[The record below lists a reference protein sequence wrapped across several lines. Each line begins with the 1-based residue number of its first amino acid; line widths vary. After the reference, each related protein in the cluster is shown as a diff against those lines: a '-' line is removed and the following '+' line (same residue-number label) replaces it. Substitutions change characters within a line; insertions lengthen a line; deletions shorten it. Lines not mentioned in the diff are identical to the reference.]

1 MSLLLSCQTI
11 GKSYS
16 HRPLF
21 VDITLG
27 IEEGERLGLI
37 GPNGSGKSTLL
48 RILAGEERPDSGQVS
63 RRRDLRMVFLPQEET
78 FPAGQTVGDVL
89 DATLATLPLEA
100 YERTARKTMV
110 LENVGFADDTQ
121 RVETLSGGWR
131 KRLALAQAMV
141 QRPDLLLLDEPTN
154 HLDLEGVLWLEDLLK
169 RADFGF
175 VLVSHDRYFL
185 QNVTNRVIELDRSY
199 PEGYLSVNGN
209 YSDFLTRREDFLTA
223 QAHKQHALEHQVKR
237 EVEWLRRGPQA
248 RTTKADYRIQAA
260 HNLIGELSDVRG
272 RNATDRT
279 AAIDFSGTERK
290 TKELLVARDVAK
302 TLGGRTLFQHLNLSL
317 SPGSRLGLLGSN
329 GSGKTTLL
337 RLLTGGIEPDA
348 GTIRRADDL
357 RVVYFDQNRDQLDK
371 SISLRTALCPNGDTV
386 RFQGGSMHVAAWAR
400 RFLFS
405 TERLEMSV
413 GSLSGGEQAR
423 ILIANL
429 MLQPADILILDEPT
443 NDLDIPTMTVLEDS
457 LNEFPGALVL
467 VTHDRYLLDAV
478 SDELLALDG
487 NGHGAYYADYSQW
500 ERTERERQAATTTPT
515 RKADPKTAPKPAA
528 TAPLRRLSTAEMR
541 ELNEIEAA
549 IMKAEAQVEERQ
561 ARFSDPAVAA
571 NHKKMQEATDAV
583 HAAVEDVVRLYT
595 RWEDLET
602 RRSATRA

>member
-1 MSLLLSCQTI
+1 MSLLLSSQSI

-48 RILAGEERPDSGQVS
+48 RILAGEERPDTGQVS

-78 FPAGQTVGDVL
+78 FPAGLTVGEVL
-89 DATLATLPLEA
+89 DDILATLPLED
-100 YERTARKTMV
+100 YERTAQKTMV
-110 LENVGFADDTQ
+110 LENVGFADETQ

-131 KRLALAQAMV
+131 KRLALAQALV

-185 QNVTNRVIELDRSY
+185 ENVTNRIIELDRSY
-199 PEGYLSVNGN
+199 PEGYLSVNGA
-209 YSDFLTRREDFLTA
+209 YTDFLTRRDEFLTA

-260 HNLIGELSDVRG
+260 HKLIGELSDVKG

-279 AAIDFSGTERK
+279 AAIDFTGTERR

-302 TLGGRTLFQHLNLSL
+302 TLGGRTLFQHLNVSL
-317 SPGSRLGLLGSN
+317 SPGSRLGLLGAN

-337 RLLTGGIEPDA
+337 RLLTGGVEPDA
-348 GTIRRADDL
+348 GTIRRAEGL
-357 RVVYFDQNRDQLDK
+357 RVVYFDQNRAQLDK

-386 RFQGGSMHVAAWAR
+386 RFQGSSMHVAAWAR

-405 TERLEMSV
+405 TERLEMPV

-443 NDLDIPTMTVLEDS
+443 NDLDIPTMTVLEES

-467 VTHDRYLLDAV
+467 VTHDRYLLDSI

-487 NGHGAYYADYSQW
+487 KGSGAYYADYSQW
-500 ERTERERQAATTTPT
+500 ERTERERQAAEAPV
-515 RKADPKTAPKPAA
+515 RKAASKTASKPYV
-528 TAPLRRLSTAEMR
+528 APLRRLSTAEMR
-541 ELNEIEAA
+541 ELNEMEAT
-549 IMKAEAQVEERQ
+549 IMKAEAEVEAKQ
-561 ARFSDPAVAA
+561 AHFTDPALAA
-571 NHKKMQEATDAV
+571 DHKKLQAAT
-583 HAAVEDVVRLYT
+583 AAFHFAQAHVTHLYA
-595 RWEDLET
+595 RWEELEL
-602 RRSATRA
+602 RRAATRT

>member
-1 MSLLLSCQTI
+1 MSLLLSSQSI

-21 VDITLG
+21 TDITLG

-48 RILAGEERPDSGQVS
+48 RILAGEDRPDSGQVS
-63 RRRDLRMVFLPQEET
+63 RRRDLRMVFLAQEEI
-78 FPAGQTVGDVL
+78 FPSGLTVGEVL
-89 DATLATLPLEA
+89 DATLAKLPLED
-100 YERTARKTMV
+100 YERSAQKTRV
-110 LENVGFADDTQ
+110 LENVGFADETQ
-121 RVETLSGGWR
+121 RVDTLSGGWR
-131 KRLALAQAMV
+131 KRLAIARALV
-141 QRPDLLLLDEPTN
+141 QKPDLLLLDEPTN
-154 HLDLEGVLWLEDLLK
+154 HLDLEGVLWLEALLK

-185 QNVTNRVIELDRSY
+185 ENVTTRIIELDRSY

-209 YSDFLTRREDFLTA
+209 YSDFLTKREEFLIA
-223 QAHKQHALEHQVKR
+223 QANKQHALEFQVKR

-260 HNLIGELSDVRG
+260 HKLIGELSDVKG
-272 RNATDRT
+272 RNSTDRT
-279 AAIDFSGTERK
+279 AAIDFTGTERR

-317 SPGSRLGLLGSN
+317 SPGSRLGLLGGN

-348 GTIRRADDL
+348 GTIRRADGL
-357 RVVYFDQNRDQLDK
+357 RVVYFDQNRAQLDK
-371 SISLRTALCPNGDTV
+371 SISLRMALCPNGDTV
-386 RFQGGSMHVAAWAR
+386 RFQGGTMHVAAWAR

-405 TERLEMSV
+405 AERLEMPV

-443 NDLDIPTMTVLEDS
+443 NDLDIPTMSVLEES

-467 VTHDRYLLDAV
+467 VTHDRYLLDSI
-478 SDELLALDG
+478 SDILLALDG
-487 NGHGAYYADYSQW
+487 KGHGEYYADYSQW
-500 ERTERERQAATTTPT
+500 ERTERERQAVEAPN
-515 RKADPKTAPKPAA
+515 RKAEPKSAVKSVAAAP
-528 TAPLRRLSTAEMR
+528 RRLSTAEMR
-541 ELNEIEAA
+541 ELNEMEETIL
-549 IMKAEAQVEERQ
+549 KAEAAAEVQQ
-561 ARFSDPAVAA
+561 LIFSDPAVAA
-571 NHKKMQEATDAV
+571 DHKKLQAATDAYHDALEHV
-583 HAAVEDVVRLYT
+583 SGLYA
-595 RWEDLET
+595 RWEELEA
-602 RRSATRA
+602 RRNATRT

>member
-1 MSLLLSCQTI
+1 MSLLLSCQSI

-27 IEEGERLGLI
+27 IAEGERLGLI

-48 RILAGEERPDSGQVS
+48 RVLAGEERPDTGQVS

-78 FPAGQTVGDVL
+78 FPAGQTVGEVL
-89 DATLATLPLEA
+89 DATLAALPLED
-100 YERTARKTMV
+100 YERAARKTMV

-131 KRLALAQAMV
+131 KRLALAQALV

-154 HLDLEGVLWLEDLLK
+154 HLDLEGVLWLEDMLK

-185 QNVTNRVIELDRSY
+185 ENVTNRVIELDRSY
-199 PEGYLSVNGN
+199 PEGYLSVNGA
-209 YSDFLTRREDFLTA
+209 YSDFLTRREEFLAA

-260 HNLIGELSDVRG
+260 HKLIGELSDVRG

-279 AAIDFSGTERK
+279 TAIDFTGTERK
-290 TKELLVARDVAK
+290 TKELLVARNVAK

-317 SPGSRLGLLGSN
+317 SPGSRLGLLGAN

-413 GSLSGGEQAR
+413 GALSGGEQAR

-443 NDLDIPTMTVLEDS
+443 NDLDIPTMTVLEES

-467 VTHDRYLLDAV
+467 VTHDRYLLDAI

-487 NGHGAYYADYSQW
+487 KGHGAYYADYSQW
-500 ERTERERQAATTTPT
+500 ERTERERQAAETSA
-515 RKADPKTAPKPAA
+515 RKVESKTAPKPAA
-528 TAPLRRLSTAEMR
+528 TAVLRRLSTAEMR
-541 ELNEIEAA
+541 ELNDMEAI
-549 IMKAEAQVEERQ
+549 IMKAEAEVEARQ
-561 ARFSDPAVAA
+561 ARFTDPTIAA
-571 NHKKMQEATDAV
+571 NHKKLQEATDAY
-583 HAAVEDVVRLYT
+583 HAALEHVARFYT
-595 RWEDLET
+595 RWEELEA

>member
-1 MSLLLSCQTI
+1 MSLLLSCQSI

-48 RILAGEERPDSGQVS
+48 RILAGEERTDTGQVS

-78 FPAGQTVGDVL
+78 FPTGQTVGEVL
-89 DATLATLPLEA
+89 DTTLAALPLEE
-100 YERTARKTMV
+100 YERTAQKTMV
-110 LENVGFADDTQ
+110 MENVGFADETQ

-131 KRLALAQAMV
+131 KRLALAQAIV

-175 VLVSHDRYFL
+175 ILVSHDRYFL
-185 QNVTNRVIELDRSY
+185 ENVSNRIIELDRSY

-209 YSDFLTRREDFLTA
+209 YSDFLTRRDGFLTA

-260 HNLIGELSDVRG
+260 HKLIGELSDVRG
-272 RNATDRT
+272 RNATDRS
-279 AAIDFSGTERK
+279 AAIDFTGTERR

-317 SPGSRLGLLGSN
+317 SPGSRLGLLGAN

-371 SISLRTALCPNGDTV
+371 TISLRTALCPNGDTV

-405 TERLEMSV
+405 TERLEMQV

-443 NDLDIPTMTVLEDS
+443 NDLDIPTMTVLEES

-467 VTHDRYLLDAV
+467 VTHDRYLLDAI

-487 NGHGAYYADYSQW
+487 KGHGAYYADYSQW
-500 ERTERERQAATTTPT
+500 ERTERERQAAETPT
-515 RKADPKTAPKPAA
+515 RKAEPKSAPKPAVA
-528 TAPLRRLSTAEMR
+528 APLRRLSTAEMR
-541 ELNEIEAA
+541 ELNEMEAT
-549 IMKAEAQVEERQ
+549 IMKAEAEVEARQ
-561 ARFSDPAVAA
+561 TRFTDPVIAA
-571 NHKKMQEATDAV
+571 NHKKLQAATDAY
-583 HAAVEDVVRLYT
+583 HDALEDVVRLYT
-595 RWEDLET
+595 RWEDLEA
-602 RRSATRA
+602 RRAAAKA

>member
-1 MSLLLSCQTI
+1 MALLLSCQSV

-21 VDITLG
+21 TDITLG
-27 IEEGERLGLI
+27 ISEGERLGLI

-63 RRRDLRMVFLPQEET
+63 RQRNLRMVFLPQEET
-78 FPAGQTVGDVL
+78 FPAGQSISEVL
-89 DATLATLPLEA
+89 DETLATLPLEE
-100 YERTARKTMV
+100 YERTARKTIV
-110 LENVGFADDTQ
+110 LENVGFVDAAQ

-131 KRLALAQAMV
+131 KRLALAQALV
-141 QRPDLLLLDEPTN
+141 QQPDLLLLDEPTN

-169 RADFGF
+169 RAEFGF

-185 QNVTNRVIELDRSY
+185 ENVTSRVIELDRSY
-199 PEGYLSVNGN
+199 PEGYLSVNGT
-209 YSDFLTRREDFLTA
+209 YSDFLTKREEFLIA
-223 QAHKQHALEHQVKR
+223 QANKQHALEHQVKR

-260 HNLIGELSDVRG
+260 HRLIGELSDVKG

-279 AAIDFSGTERK
+279 AAIDFTGTERK
-290 TKELLVARDVAK
+290 TKELLVARDIAK
-302 TLGGRTLFQHLNLSL
+302 TLGGRTLFQHLNVSL
-317 SPGSRLGLLGSN
+317 SPGSRLGLLGTN

-337 RLLTGGIEPDA
+337 RLLTGSLEPDA

-357 RVVYFDQNRDQLDK
+357 RVVYFDQNRDTLDK

-386 RFQGGSMHVAAWAR
+386 RFQGGTMHVAAWAR

-405 TERLEMSV
+405 TDRMEMSV

-467 VTHDRYLLDAV
+467 VTHDRYLLDSI

-487 NGHGAYYADYSQW
+487 KGSGAYYADYSQW
-500 ERTERERQAATTTPT
+500 EGKERERQAAATPA
-515 RKADPKTAPKPAA
+515 RKPEPKAAPKPV
-528 TAPLRRLSTAEMR
+528 TAPRRLSTAEMR
-541 ELNEIEAA
+541 ELNEMEATILAAEAA
-549 IMKAEAQVEERQ
+549 IEAKQ
-561 ARFSDPAVAA
+561 AVFTDPAVAA
-571 NHKKMQEATDAV
+571 DHRRLQQATDAF
-583 HAAVEDVVRLYT
+583 HAAQAHVARLYA
-595 RWEDLET
+595 RWEELEA
-602 RRSATRA
+602 RRSAAK